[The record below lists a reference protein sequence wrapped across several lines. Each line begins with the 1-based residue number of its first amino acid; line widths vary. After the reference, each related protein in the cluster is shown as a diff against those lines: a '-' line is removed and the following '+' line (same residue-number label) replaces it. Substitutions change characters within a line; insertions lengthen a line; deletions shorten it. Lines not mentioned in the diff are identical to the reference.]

1 MNMHFASKPFV
12 MVLLLLSF
20 SCSCNASKKTLCLT
34 ASIIGLYDIL
44 FAYTA
49 HHMIK
54 KPLGYIFNEPVARR
68 IALASSLP
76 ISITAAALTNTYLSE
91 RLYIVL
97 SHERVS
103 PSYFKQLLA
112 NIKQYLYYSTLST
125 LMLNELNRLQIPTRA
140 SELKNNT
147 PKTTLRY
154 ETIKAILTNSVT
166 HQISLP
172 KELVDECKQLQDV
185 LDILMTDKA
194 ISYDTLSQCSINQ
207 DIRIDMITLID
218 FVRTY
223 RDLDTTQTNTIQ
235 SVFEEMF
242 KTWNTF
248 SDALY
253 KDIQTLHIRFNAL
266 LSFEAYIEM
275 LFKTSLAIK

>member
-1 MNMHFASKPFV
+1 MRFASKPFV
-12 MVLLLLSF
+12 MALLLLSF
-20 SCSCNASKKTLCLT
+20 SCSSCNASRKTLCLT
-34 ASIIGLYDIL
+34 ASIIGLYDIF

-54 KPLGYIFNEPVARR
+54 KPLGYIFNESVAQH

-91 RLYIVL
+91 RLYIIL

-103 PSYFKQLLA
+103 PSYFKQLLVT
-112 NIKQYLYYSTLST
+112 IKQYLYYSTIST
-125 LMLNELNRLQIPTRA
+125 LMLNELSHLQIPTPPQ
-140 SELKNNT
+140 ETKKNT
-147 PKTTLRY
+147 PKTALRY
-154 ETIKAILTNSVT
+154 ETIKAILTNSAT
-166 HQISLP
+166 HQTALS

-185 LDILMTDKA
+185 LDILIADKA
-194 ISYDTLSQCSINQ
+194 VSYETLSQCSINQ
-207 DIRIDMITLID
+207 DVHIDMTTLVD
-218 FVRTY
+218 FIRTY
-223 RDLDTTQTNTIQ
+223 KDLDTTQTNTIQ

-253 KDIQTLHIRFNAL
+253 KDIQTLPIRLNAL

>member
-1 MNMHFASKPFV
+1 
-12 MVLLLLSF
+12 
-20 SCSCNASKKTLCLT
+20 
-34 ASIIGLYDIL
+34 LYDIL

-49 HHMIK
+49 HHIVK
-54 KPLGYIFNEPVARR
+54 KPLTYVFNEPVARN
-68 IALASSLP
+68 IALATSIPL
-76 ISITAAALTNTYLSE
+76 SITAAALTNTYLSE

-103 PSYFKQLLA
+103 PSYFKQLLVT
-112 NIKQYLYYSTLST
+112 IKQYLYYSTLST
-125 LMLNELNRLQIPTRA
+125 LMLNELSHLQIPTPPQ
-140 SELKNNT
+140 ELKNNT

-154 ETIKAILTNSVT
+154 ETIKAILTNSAT
-166 HQISLP
+166 HQTALP
-172 KELVDECKQLQDV
+172 KELFDECKQLQDV
-185 LDILMTDKA
+185 LDILIADKA
-194 ISYDTLSQCSINQ
+194 VSYDTLSQCSVNQ
-207 DIRIDMITLID
+207 DIRIDMTTLID

-223 RDLDTTQTNTIQ
+223 KDLDTTQTNTIQ

-275 LFKTSLAIK
+275 LFKTSLTIK